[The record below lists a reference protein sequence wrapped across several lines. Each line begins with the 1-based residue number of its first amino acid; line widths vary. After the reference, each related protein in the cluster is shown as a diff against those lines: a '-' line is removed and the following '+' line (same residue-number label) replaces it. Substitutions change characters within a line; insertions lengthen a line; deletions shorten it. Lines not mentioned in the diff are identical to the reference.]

1 MNKKIIIS
9 VVLCQLTELVAADN
23 SITLDQQQ
31 LNNAQQTV
39 QQSGAKAIANMQ
51 QASQGLATIKLKNL
65 NLNPVESE
73 VKLAQ
78 PVFKNTKPLST
89 KLPNGQKYYLYSES
103 VVSDSKAYLAQY
115 KDSKPLDIN
124 QTISDYNQLNKNAK
138 NKIGNNRLLVF
149 ISSSMPKK
157 SIINLMNQAAPLGAV
172 FVIRGLINGSYVNTY
187 KYFYALKGDNEIGI
201 MINPTLF
208 KALDVDVV
216 PTYALYQSDQDLL
229 STACNVTPKF
239 TKVSGEVTIHFA
251 LEQLSHSTNQDLA
264 QIAKNELDVLDNSGS
279 FKNRSA
285 K

>member
-1 MNKKIIIS
+1 MIKKLLLGILFYEFS
-9 VVLCQLTELVAADN
+9 GYTMADT

-39 QQSGAKAIANMQ
+39 QVSGNNAIAGMQ
-51 QASQGLATIKLKNL
+51 QSSQTLSKIKLKNL
-65 NLNPVESE
+65 NLKPVESE
-73 VKLAQ
+73 IEYAR

-89 KLPNGQKYYLYSES
+89 KLPDGQKYYLYSES
-103 VVSDSKAYLAQY
+103 VVSDSKAFLAQH
-115 KDSKPLDIN
+115 KDGKPLDIN
-124 QTISDYNQLNKNAK
+124 QTIADYNQLNKNAK

-157 SIINLMNQAAPLGAV
+157 TIINLMTQAAPLGAV

-187 KYFYALKGDNEIGI
+187 KYFYTLKGDNEIGI

-229 STACNVTPKF
+229 STACNVAPKY
-239 TKVSGEVTIHFA
+239 TKVSGEVTVHYA
-251 LEQLSHSTNQDLA
+251 LEQLSHSSNQSLG

>member
-1 MNKKIIIS
+1 MIKKLLLGILFYEFSSYAI
-9 VVLCQLTELVAADN
+9 ADTA
-23 SITLDQQQ
+23 ITLDQQQ

-39 QQSGAKAIANMQ
+39 QVSGNKAIAGMQ
-51 QASQGLATIKLKNL
+51 QSSQTLSKIKLKNL
-65 NLNPVESE
+65 NLKPVESE
-73 VKLAQ
+73 IEYAR

-89 KLPNGQKYYLYSES
+89 KLPDGQKYYLYSES
-103 VVSDSKAYLAQY
+103 VVSDSKAFLAQY
-115 KDSKPLDIN
+115 KDGKPLDIN
-124 QTISDYNQLNKNAK
+124 QTIADYNQLNKNAK

-157 SIINLMNQAAPLGAV
+157 TIINLMTQAAPLGAV

-229 STACNVTPKF
+229 STACNVAPKY
-239 TKVSGEVTIHFA
+239 TKVSGEVTVHYA
-251 LEQLSHSTNQDLA
+251 LEQLSHSSNQDLG

-279 FKNRSA
+279 FKNRNV